1 MEIATVEVLGDD
13 MVAGNA
19 VSEQIRGFIL
29 EKFPLARKQ
38 GLKSGDKLLEGG
50 ILDSLGV
57 LDLVSFVE
65 QEFAIQI
72 SDDELV
78 PDNFQ
83 TIEQLAAF
91 VQAKSGCESPPLAGA

>member
-1 MEIATVEVLGDD
+1 MTAGD
-13 MVAGNA
+13 A
-19 VSEQIRGFIL
+19 VSERIRGFIL

-38 GLKSGDKLLEGG
+38 GLKSSDKLLEGG

-57 LDLVSFVE
+57 LDLVGFVE
-65 QEFAIQI
+65 QEFAIQV
-72 SDDELV
+72 SDEELV

-91 VQAKSGCESPPLAGA
+91 VQAKSGRGCSPHAGA

>member
-1 MEIATVEVLGDD
+1 MA
-13 MVAGNA
+13 AGNS
-19 VSEQIRGFIL
+19 VNERIRGFIL

-38 GLKSGDKLLEGG
+38 GLKSNDRLLEGG

-91 VQAKSGCESPPLAGA
+91 VQAKSRRDSPPLASA